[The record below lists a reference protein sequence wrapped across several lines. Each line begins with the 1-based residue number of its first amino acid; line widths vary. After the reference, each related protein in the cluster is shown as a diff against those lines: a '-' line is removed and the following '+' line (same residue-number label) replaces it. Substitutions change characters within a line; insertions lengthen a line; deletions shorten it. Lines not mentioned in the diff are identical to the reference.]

1 MSEAR
6 KNRLL
11 AIYLIYVNAG
21 LKISD
26 GLREAVERIE
36 KEKTASIIARA

>member
-21 LKISD
+21 LKVSD

-36 KEKTASIIARA
+36 RERNAGIIARA